1 MNSTPSRRSRRTGIS
16 SSIRAFFELR
26 RTAAWLMTGKGISR
40 LTAKKILNHAERDV
54 TAVYDRHTYDP
65 EKRTALDAW
74 GRRLEAIVSGTKE
87 REKICCAGGGRRERG
102 RYDRAPLDHHRLH
115 CANPRRG
122 RGRMAAK
129 LAFQYDRE
137 ADILH
142 ISSRPPYAEQ
152 ESEELGDDVIAR
164 LNPKTGDVES
174 LEVLFFSTRLLRSD
188 LFELPV
194 TADLHRAG

>member
-1 MNSTPSRRSRRTGIS
+1 
-16 SSIRAFFELR
+16 
-26 RTAAWLMTGKGISR
+26 
-40 LTAKKILNHAERDV
+40 
-54 TAVYDRHTYDP
+54 
-65 EKRTALDAW
+65 
-74 GRRLEAIVSGTKE
+74 
-87 REKICCAGGGRRERG
+87 
-102 RYDRAPLDHHRLH
+102 
-115 CANPRRG
+115 
-122 RGRMAAK
+122 MAAK
-129 LAFQYDRE
+129 LAFQYDRG

-194 TADLHRAG
+194 TADLHRVG